1 METHTLCRLVT
12 LLLFTEF
19 AFMMGN
25 YFLSSMISVYFQAYN
40 VSQFILAKEKK
51 KERFSCL
58 SYFGI
63 AHYGEVF
70 PNEVT

>member
-1 METHTLCRLVT
+1 
-12 LLLFTEF
+12 
-19 AFMMGN
+19 MMGN